1 MIAGIPKRVLRKYFY
16 ELKLPISYNK
26 ASQAVAAC
34 LAETSLPK
42 GVRASDLVTMK
53 RALETWRRRE
63 STLSKP
69 AVEAEMALLD
79 TAAELGDLT
88 AVALLCGARLS
99 EKSASEQDWED
110 GSDLLKQLMDR
121 KFPLAF
127 KISGDLAY
135 NLGQLPQATKF
146 YQLAIDNGLADNR
159 LRTECWR
166 NIGHLTFKQGDLSR
180 ALASFSQACQH
191 AHDSRQV
198 ADCHFF
204 LAQLR
209 EANREASRAHLE
221 KAAFH
226 GLSDAFVPLGM
237 LLLNYFGEATLAK
250 HWLTLAL
257 VTDKSGAAAIGLFDA
272 AMRLKDYPLAQNALG
287 RVRAHPNADELV
299 KARTESIQNLE
310 LATAETT
317 AVAGDRWSF

>member
-26 ASQAVAAC
+26 ASQAVASC
-34 LAETSLPK
+34 LAETRLPK
-42 GVRASDLVTMK
+42 GVNASDLVTLK

-63 STLSKP
+63 STVSRP
-69 AVEAEMALLD
+69 AVEAEMALLE
-79 TAAELGDLT
+79 TAAEMGDR
-88 AVALLCGARLS
+88 AAIALLCGARLS
-99 EKSASEQDWED
+99 EKSATEQDWKD

-121 KFPLAF
+121 KFPLAY

-135 NLGQLPQATKF
+135 KLGQLPQATKF
-146 YQLAIDNGLADNR
+146 YQLAVDNGLEDNR

-166 NIGHLTFKQGDLSR
+166 NIGHLSFKQGDLSR
-180 ALASFSQACQH
+180 ALSAFSEACQH
-191 AHDSRQV
+191 AADSRQV

-221 KAAFH
+221 MAAFH

-237 LLLNYFGEATLAK
+237 LLLNYFGEVALAK
-250 HWLTLAL
+250 HWLALAL
-257 VTDKSGAAAIGLFDA
+257 VTDKSGAAAVGLFDA
-272 AMRLKDYPLAQNALG
+272 AMRLKDYSLAQSALS
-287 RVRAHPNADELV
+287 RVRAHPNAEELV
-299 KARTESIQNLE
+299 KTRTDSIQE
-310 LATAETT
+310 LALATTETT